1 MFIVERDPKSV
12 ASERYKALRTSIQYS
27 SYDKELKVLVVTSTQ
42 PQEGKSTTVG
52 NLALSLVQNN
62 KKVLIMDCDL
72 RKPSM
77 HKKFDVTNEYGLTE
91 VLLGRKKFEDVKH
104 TYKPLLDILTTG
116 KTPPN
121 PLEMLSADSMKIL
134 IEEVRH
140 EYDYILIDTP
150 PVLAV
155 SDATVLSTIADG
167 VIFVVMASKSKK
179 EQILKAKQELDKVK
193 APIVGSILNA
203 SDEKRGNYGYYY
215 YYGSDESKRSNRNKK
230 KSKKQKQ
237 LT

>member
-52 NLALSLVQNN
+52 NLALSLAQNN
-62 KKVLIMDCDL
+62 KKVLIIDCDL

-91 VLLGRKKFEDVKH
+91 TLLGRKKFEDVIH
-104 TYKPLLDILTTG
+104 SYKPLLDILPTG

-121 PLEMLSADSMKIL
+121 PLEMIGSDSMKAL
-134 IEEVRH
+134 IEELRH

-203 SDEKRGNYGYYY
+203 SDEKRSDYYY
-215 YYGSDESKRSNRNKK
+215 YYGSEDSKRSNRNSKK
-230 KSKKQKQ
+230 KKQKQ